1 MRFALI
7 PLVLLLSACATLP
20 PMTLPT
26 APIGQVG
33 IAFTAQGEVATF
45 AEGFA
50 DREAGRLITP
60 DDPAR
65 VASVSKMAV
74 AIGVMKLVEAG
85 RLDLDSDVSSYLGF
99 TLRNPAFPDR
109 PISLR
114 MLLSHTSSARDHD
127 DQYAI
132 PLGRTLA
139 EVMAEPGSWDPR
151 HGPGDQYF
159 TYANLNFPV
168 VGSVIERVTGERFDR
183 WMRSAV
189 LEPMGVDACFNWPT
203 CSDSAV
209 ARAVVLYR
217 DNAPV
222 RDDLKGVRPPCPV
235 YLNDGDVCDLG
246 RWKPGDNGSL
256 FSPQGGMRI
265 SVRGLSR
272 IGRMLLGN
280 GTLDGKRIL
289 SPASVDTLLT
299 QAWRFDGRNGDP
311 QNFYCSYGLASQQF
325 PSGNPSCNDD
335 PGTRGLTFVGH
346 AGEAYGL
353 RSGLW
358 IDRKTGQGIAYFLT
372 NQPDSTPKD
381 ASSTPAE
388 AAAFRRALALLP
400 R

>member
-1 MRFALI
+1 MRLANL
-7 PLVLLLSACATLP
+7 PPLLLLAACATTP
-20 PMTLPT
+20 QSP
-26 APIGQVG
+26 ARPIGQVG
-33 IAFTAQGEVATF
+33 IAFTAEGEVATF
-45 AEGFA
+45 AGGYA

-65 VASVSKMAV
+65 VASVSKLAV
-74 AIGVMKLVEAG
+74 AIGVMKLAEAG
-85 RLDLDSDVSSYLGF
+85 QLDLDRDVSGYLGF
-99 TLRNPAFPDR
+99 VLRNPAFPDR
-109 PISLR
+109 PVSLR
-114 MLLSHTSSARDHD
+114 MLLSHTSSTRDHD

-139 EVMAEPGSWDPR
+139 EVMAQPASWDR
-151 HGPGDQYF
+151 AHGPGDGYF

-183 WMRSAV
+183 WMRRV
-189 LEPMGVDACFNWPT
+189 VFDPMGIDACFNWPT

-217 DNAPV
+217 DDQAV

-235 YLNDGDVCDLG
+235 YLDDGDVCDLA
-246 RWKPGDNGSL
+246 RWKPGENGSL

-272 IGRMLLGN
+272 IGRMLLGG
-280 GTLDGKRIL
+280 GTLDGARIL
-289 SPASVDTLLT
+289 SPRSVDTLLA
-299 QAWRFDGRNGDP
+299 QVWRYDGRNGNP
-311 QNFYCSYGLASQQF
+311 QNFYCSYGLATQQI
-325 PSGNPSCNDD
+325 PGGVPGCDDD
-335 PGTRGLTFVGH
+335 PGTRGMTFVGH

-358 IDRKTGQGIAYFLT
+358 IDRKSGRGIAYFLT
-372 NQPDSTPKD
+372 NQPDSTPDD
-381 ASSTPAE
+381 AGSTPAE
-388 AAAFRRALALLP
+388 TDAFRRALALHP